1 MPLLQ
6 DQGTILQLLCW
17 HGVQVDKNV
26 RENAH
31 DDVRCASWWGFGCSE
46 ASLFGKATGKLP
58 LKIQFRGDV
67 LFGNIL
73 LHLES

>member
-31 DDVRCASWWGFGCSE
+31 DDVRCASWSGFGCSE
-46 ASLFGKATGKLP
+46 ASLFGKATGKRSKNP
-58 LKIQFRGDV
+58 VPGDV
-67 LFGNIL
+67 LFVTYCYIT
-73 LHLES
+73 S